1 MVYGRNITDEEALI
15 YSFDVPVLVGSHAS
29 MIDEGEVYG
38 ARLRYN
44 F

>member
-1 MVYGRNITDEEALI
+1 MVYGRNITDEQAI
-15 YSFDVPVLVGSHAS
+15 VYSFDVPVLVGSHAG

-38 ARLRYN
+38 ARLRYL